1 MGNMDEKRQ
10 LLSIQNLLWDELPL
24 ALTDASSEK
33 YSRRI
38 FRQTVRIV
46 SKKFEIGE
54 DDLRIFK
61 VDGSLHRQ
69 VIESFDPLQLLVHR
83 QFFQVNVDAD
93 FKRHVGLTS
102 SDSVWQK
109 NFLWQGYRMDLN
121 DRIRWPSEYR
131 TSQMVNSCPAIWSKW
146 YTLVD
151 S

>member
-69 VIESFDPLQLLVHR
+69 VVEPFDPLQLLVHR
-83 QFFQVNVDAD
+83 QFFEVNVDAD
-93 FKRHVGLTS
+93 FERHVGLTS
-102 SDSVWQK
+102 VDSVWQK
-109 NFLWQGYRMDLN
+109 TFCGKAMGDLN
-121 DRIRWPSEYR
+121 DIIRWPSEHR
-131 TSQMVNSCPAIWSKW
+131 TSPDFKW
-146 YTLVD
+146 
-151 S
+151 